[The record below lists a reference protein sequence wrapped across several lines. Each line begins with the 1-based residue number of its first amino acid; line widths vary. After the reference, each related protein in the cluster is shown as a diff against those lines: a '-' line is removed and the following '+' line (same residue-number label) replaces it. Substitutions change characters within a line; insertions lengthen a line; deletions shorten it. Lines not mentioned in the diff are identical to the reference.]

1 MSWRRKRR
9 ESREKADELLA
20 LNNAASAHFYI
31 QKCVDVT
38 PQMAFQLITQ
48 LQRLGVEFVV
58 APYEADAQM
67 AWLSRTNKVAAVITE
82 DSDMLLFGCRRVLY
96 KLDSNGYSEEIC
108 LDRLLDCEEIDL
120 STFNFSKVRL
130 ARGLQR
136 IY

>member
-1 MSWRRKRR
+1 M
-9 ESREKADELLA
+9 LA
-20 LNNAASAHFYI
+20 LNDAAGAHFHI

-82 DSDMLLFGCRRVLY
+82 DSDMLLFGCQRVLY
-96 KLDSNGYSEEIC
+96 KLDSSGYSEEIC

-120 STFNFSKVRL
+120 STFNFSKVRVS
-130 ARGLQR
+130 RGWHR
-136 IY
+136 INRSNL